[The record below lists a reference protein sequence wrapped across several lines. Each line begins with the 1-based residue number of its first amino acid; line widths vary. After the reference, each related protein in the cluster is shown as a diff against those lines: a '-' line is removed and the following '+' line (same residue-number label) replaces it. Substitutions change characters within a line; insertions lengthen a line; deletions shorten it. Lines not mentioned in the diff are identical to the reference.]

1 MADRTAQEDALGVGA
16 PMLPGF
22 RGQGRDFTGREER
35 QLVGRGYLVGF
46 FALVAVLVPRVYPF
60 ETMGS
65 FGTVASLAIFFA
77 LLGSIVFAGLSF
89 IAVAQRAAEAEN
101 EEGL

>member
-1 MADRTAQEDALGVGA
+1 MADRTAREDALGVGA

-22 RGQGRDFTGREER
+22 RGSARDFTGREER
-35 QLVGRGYLVGF
+35 RLVGRGYLTGF

-60 ETMGS
+60 ETMGL
-65 FGTVASLAIFFA
+65 FGSVVSLVIFLA
-77 LLGSIVFAGLSF
+77 LLGSIVLAGLSF